1 MAFFLS
7 PLGSAPLAQPRALL
21 GPASPAGPAPLLP
34 GATAARLG
42 RSAQRAA
49 PAQPARLLRSQPLPA
64 GPAGQLF
71 PPPSSRA
78 TRNRSGGRAATAPAP
93 RASWA
98 RPPLLGLDLKEPSP
112 PARPSLAPRSN
123 FALAHAPEAP
133 ATVAPRSPDSAVRL
147 RANHRH
153 RAASAPIFRRGEH
166 LRTLPSPPMLFVS
179 RFLASRALAASSA
192 SRGRRP
198 WRPPR

>member
-1 MAFFLS
+1 MKFGKSLEKGKEFFFSS
-7 PLGSAPLAQPRALL
+7 PPPFLVFGLQAISLAT
-21 GPASPAGPAPLLP
+21 AGPAPLLP

-98 RPPLLGLDLKEPSP
+98 RRQLLGLVLKGAGP
-112 PARPSLAPRSN
+112 PRAPGYPPRSRFHARQAPRN
-123 FALAHAPEAP
+123 PQP
-133 ATVAPRSPDSAVRL
+133 P
-147 RANHRH
+147 
-153 RAASAPIFRRGEH
+153 
-166 LRTLPSPPMLFVS
+166 LP
-179 RFLASRALAASSA
+179 
-192 SRGRRP
+192 
-198 WRPPR
+198 

>member
-7 PLGSAPLAQPRALL
+7 RGPFTLLSPLSPLGPAPLAQPRALL

-93 RASWA
+93 CASWA
-98 RPPLLGLDLKEPSP
+98 RRPLLGLFLRAEPLPRVPLSL
-112 PARPSLAPRSN
+112 PAPISPSL
-123 FALAHAPEAP
+123 
-133 ATVAPRSPDSAVRL
+133 T
-147 RANHRH
+147 HR
-153 RAASAPIFRRGEH
+153 RPQQ
-166 LRTLPSPPMLFVS
+166 PSL
-179 RFLASRALAASSA
+179 
-192 SRGRRP
+192 RGRRI
-198 WRPPR
+198 PPSASARAAVPELSPPPFFPAVRTPSSPLSPRAVICEFRGP